1 MSNTIIKN
9 RGMKHGV
16 RRLAGTLAAAALAFG
31 FTAGTAAFA
40 QDDYP
45 SKPIRMIVGFAPG
58 GGTDIIARLV
68 SKGLSAELKANVV
81 VENRSGAGGIVATEM
96 VARAQPDGYT
106 LITAGTGTH
115 AINPALYSD
124 LPYDSIKDFEPVSLV
139 SISPY
144 LMLVSNDLPVKN
156 VQEFIELAKS
166 KPGEVVMASS
176 GSGGMPHLAG
186 ELFQLLTDTKL
197 LHVPY
202 KGTGEVFTDLAAGRT
217 QMAFSDIAAAYP
229 HIQSGK
235 VRALAITSPERS
247 TIYPDV
253 PTLVEEGVE
262 GYEAIGWFGVFAPA
276 GTPKPIIENLSN
288 AIKQFIDRPEVLE
301 QLRILGAEPKASTP
315 DEFLVQLKADLERWG
330 DIVKRSGA
338 AIR

>member
-9 RGMKHGV
+9 GVMKHGV
-16 RRLAGTLAAAALAFG
+16 RRLAGTLTAAALAFG
-31 FTAGTAAFA
+31 FTAGSSAFA

-124 LPYDSIKDFEPVSLV
+124 LPYDPIKDFEPVSLV

-247 TIYPDV
+247 QIYPDV

-315 DEFLVQLKADLERWG
+315 DEFLVQLKADLKRWG